1 LKKNESKKN
10 KKTYVFKNGV
20 LSVYDENKQLIIRSI
35 DAIKKKPTKTELVEI
50 AEKLIITLELI
61 TQNNK

>member
-1 LKKNESKKN
+1 MKVKKN

-20 LSVYDENKQLIIRSI
+20 LSVYDENKELIIRSI
-35 DAIKKKPTKTELVEI
+35 DVRIKKKPTKIELVEI

>member
-1 LKKNESKKN
+1 MKVKKT